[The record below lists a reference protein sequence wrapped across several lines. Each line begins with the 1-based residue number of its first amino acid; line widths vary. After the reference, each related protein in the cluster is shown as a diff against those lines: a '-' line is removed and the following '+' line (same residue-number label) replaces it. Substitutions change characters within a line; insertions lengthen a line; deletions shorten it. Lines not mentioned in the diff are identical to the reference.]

1 MTTGTAK
8 LGWYARRLGRMPP
21 AEIAWRAREQAIRRA
36 WARRQVRPGQIAS
49 ARPKAA
55 ADRRFTAVLPAD
67 AAQRIPGHA
76 RDKIIADADR
86 LLKGEWEMLGVVR
99 TDMEQPDWFYDSV
112 TGRRSAPDTYA
123 FRINQRSEEQTGNVK
138 QVWELSR
145 LQHLTLLA
153 TAWFLT
159 HEEGYAQRVA
169 DQLRSWW
176 LENPFLSG
184 VNWTSGIEI
193 GIRLINFVWIRRL
206 LDGWPGAADLFEHSD
221 LALRQIHWHQQ
232 YLATFESRGSS
243 ANNHVIA
250 EAAGQLAA
258 SCAFPWFAESGRWRA
273 SSARLLERELA
284 HNTFPSG
291 INRELA
297 SDYHGFVA
305 ELGFFAVVE
314 ADATGTP
321 VSADTW
327 RLLCA
332 MADSMAALVDERV
345 QPPRQGDSDEGRVA
359 LLDAPVHNR
368 WPTLLSL
375 GEALFGRLD
384 WWPGTV
390 PGAGSVLISALLG
403 SKREIPGRP
412 GQRPSHFKDAGITIL
427 RTAQGDSPEI
437 WCRCD
442 GGPHGFLSIAAHAHA
457 DALSVEVRHRGVDI
471 LADPGTYCYHGEP
484 QWRSYFRS
492 TIAHNTVEFAGR
504 SQSVEG
510 GPFMWRR
517 HARTSEI
524 QASDLSWTAEHD
536 GYKLLS
542 PAARHRR
549 SVRLDPERASIEII
563 DVVFGGCHDIR
574 LTFHLGPDVHVELD
588 DGCALLAW
596 PAIGAM
602 VTDTPCVARLDL
614 SRGLRWSLHRGDTAP
629 ILGWYSPGL
638 GRRVPAFSLIGEGRC
653 DPGAP
658 LITTLDFA
666 ESEKSLATS
675 FPGKVTFTREVILE
689 ARRLIRIG
697 RAATSVNREWSATA
711 ALQGLCLN
719 GGSPLVRDHVGPLG
733 RVERRR
739 R

>member
-1 MTTGTAK
+1 VTGTAK
-8 LGWYARRLGRMPP
+8 LGWYARRLGRMSP

-36 WARRQVRPGQIAS
+36 WSRRQVRPGQIAS
-49 ARPKAA
+49 APLPKAA
-55 ADRRFTAVLPAD
+55 ADRRFTAVLSAD
-67 AAQRIPGHA
+67 AAQRVPGHA
-76 RDKIIADADR
+76 RDAIIADADR
-86 LLKGEWEMLGVVR
+86 LLKGKWEMLGVVR
-99 TDMEQPDWFYDSV
+99 ADMEQPDWFYDPV
-112 TGRRSAPDTYA
+112 TGRRSASDTYA

-153 TAWFLT
+153 TAWSLT

-206 LDGWPGAADLFEHSD
+206 LDDWPGAADLFERSD
-221 LALRQIHWHQQ
+221 LALRQVHWHQQ

-258 SCAFPWFAESGRWRA
+258 SCAFPWFTESGRWRA

-284 HNTFPSG
+284 HNTSPSG

-305 ELGFFAVVE
+305 ELGFFAAVE
-314 ADATGTP
+314 ADAAGTP
-321 VSADTW
+321 LSAGTW

-332 MADSMAALVDERV
+332 MADSMAALVDERM
-345 QPPRQGDSDEGRVA
+345 QPPRQGDSDEGRVV
-359 LLDAPVHNR
+359 LLDAPAYNR

-375 GEALFGRLD
+375 GDALFGRLD

-390 PGAGSVLISALLG
+390 PSAGGALVSALLG
-403 SKREIPGRP
+403 SKREISGRP
-412 GQRPSHFKDAGITIL
+412 GQRPSRFQDAGITIL
-427 RTAQGDSPEI
+427 RTARGGSPEI

-457 DALSVEVRHRGVDI
+457 DALSVEVRHGGVDI

-492 TIAHNTVEFAGR
+492 TIAHNTVELAGR

-510 GPFMWRR
+510 GPFLWRR
-517 HARTSEI
+517 HARAREI
-524 QASDLSWTAEHD
+524 QASELSWTAEHD
-536 GYKLLS
+536 GYASLRP
-542 PAARHRR
+542 PAWHRR
-549 SVRLDPERASIEII
+549 SVRLDPEAACLEIT
-563 DVVFGGCHDIR
+563 DVVTGGSDDMR
-574 LTFHLGPDVHVELD
+574 LAFHLGPDVRAELAD
-588 DGCALLAW
+588 DCAVLEWTSTGSLHA
-596 PAIGAM
+596 
-602 VTDTPCVARLDL
+602 ARLKL
-614 SRGLRWSLHRGDTAP
+614 PRGLRWSLHRGETAP

-638 GRRVPAFSLIGEGRC
+638 GRRVPAVSLLGEGRC
-653 DPGAP
+653 RPGVP
-658 LITTLDFA
+658 LITTLNF
-666 ESEKSLATS
+666 ER
-675 FPGKVTFTREVILE
+675 PTRGP
-689 ARRLIRIG
+689 RR
-697 RAATSVNREWSATA
+697 W
-711 ALQGLCLN
+711 
-719 GGSPLVRDHVGPLG
+719 
-733 RVERRR
+733 
-739 R
+739 

>member
-1 MTTGTAK
+1 
-8 LGWYARRLGRMPP
+8 LP
-21 AEIAWRAREQAIRRA
+21 AE
-36 WARRQVRPGQIAS
+36 
-49 ARPKAA
+49 
-55 ADRRFTAVLPAD
+55 
-67 AAQRIPGHA
+67 AAQHVPGHA

-86 LLKGEWEMLGVVR
+86 LLKGEWELLGVVL
-99 TDMEQPDWFYDSV
+99 TDMEQPDWFYDPV

-123 FRINQRSEEQTGNVK
+123 FQINQRSEGETGNVK
-138 QVWELSR
+138 QVWELNR

-159 HEEGYAQRVA
+159 HEDGYAQRVA

-221 LALRQIHWHQQ
+221 LALRQIYWHQQ

-258 SCAFPWFAESGRWRA
+258 SCAFPWFTGSGRWRA
-273 SSARLLERELA
+273 SSARLFERELA
-284 HNTFPSG
+284 HSTFPSG
-291 INRELA
+291 INREMA

-305 ELGFFAVVE
+305 ELGLFAAVE
-314 ADATGTP
+314 ADASGAP
-321 VSADTW
+321 LSADVW

-332 MADSMAALVDERV
+332 MTDSMAALVDERI
-345 QPPRQGDSDEGRVA
+345 QPPRQGDSDEGRVV

-375 GEALFGRLD
+375 GDALFGRLD
-384 WWPGTV
+384 WWPVTV
-390 PGAGSVLISALLG
+390 PDAGSALVSALLG
-403 SKREIPGRP
+403 SKREITGRP

-427 RTAQGDSPEI
+427 RTARGESPEI

-457 DALSVEVRHRGVDI
+457 DALSVEVRHGGVDI

-510 GPFMWRR
+510 GPFMWLR
-517 HARTSEI
+517 HAQTRETH
-524 QASDLSWTAEHD
+524 ASDLSWTAEHD
-536 GYKLLS
+536 GYTSLS
-542 PAARHRR
+542 PSARHRR
-549 SVRLDPERASIEII
+549 SVRLNPERASLEII
-563 DVVFGGCHDIR
+563 DAVTGGGHDIR
-574 LTFHLGPDVHVELD
+574 LAFHLGPDVHAELD

-596 PAIGAM
+596 PAIGAL
-602 VTDTPCVARLDL
+602 VTGTPCAARLEL
-614 SRGLRWSLHRGDTAP
+614 PRGLRWSLHRGSAAP

-638 GRRVPAFSLIGEGRC
+638 GRRVPAVSLVGEGRC
-653 DPGAP
+653 GPDAC
-658 LITTLDFA
+658 LITTLNFT
-666 ESEKSLATS
+666 SL
-675 FPGKVTFTREVILE
+675 
-689 ARRLIRIG
+689 
-697 RAATSVNREWSATA
+697 SVA
-711 ALQGLCLN
+711 G
-719 GGSPLVRDHVGPLG
+719 
-733 RVERRR
+733 
-739 R
+739 